1 MTQRRSHFM
10 EELGIIPVG
19 WVIVA
24 GIGAVWVEILFHV
37 LVPKWAPHHDLP
49 REPWWALMGI
59 TGAILM
65 AAMVLLTGYIYADA
79 KRRDMHAV
87 LWVLLVIL
95 IPKPIGYI
103 AYFLLRKPMLQRC
116 PKCGAPVEAS
126 FHFCP
131 NCSIALGVACAGCG
145 RPMAAGFACC
155 PYCGKAVGS
164 MGPPVA
170 PSAPAAG

>member
-1 MTQRRSHFM
+1 VTQRRSHFM

-37 LVPKWAPHHDLP
+37 LIPRWSHHDLP
-49 REPWWALMGI
+49 REPWWGLLGICGALF
-59 TGAILM
+59 M
-65 AAMVLLTGYIYADA
+65 AGMVLLTGYIYADA

-103 AYFLLRKPMLQRC
+103 AYFLLRKPMPQRC
-116 PKCGAPVEAS
+116 PKCGAPAEPA

-131 NCSIALGVACAGCG
+131 NCSSALGAACTGCG
-145 RPMAAGFACC
+145 RPITAGFACC
-155 PYCGKAVGS
+155 PYCGKAVAGG
-164 MGPPVA
+164 GPPIT
-170 PSAPAAG
+170 PNAPAAG